1 MSCEKDLTH
10 CCWLWR
16 WRKGPQPKECRSFW
30 SWERREK
37 ISPRTAR
44 KESSPA
50 GTLTLAHKTHFRPL
64 TSRSLALFEA
74 TGLVVLCFSSNWKLM
89 PSFQVLVTT
98 HSPLRQRSLNLL
110 GGSYPH
116 LCRQT
121 FREYTQPHPFW
132 LCPCWNPEAS
142 IPAFSPA
149 KRKSVPFH
157 S

>member
-16 WRKGPQPKECRSFW
+16 WRKGPQAKECRSFW

-50 GTLTLAHKTHFRPL
+50 GTLTLAHKTHFRLL
-64 TSRSLALFEA
+64 TSRSLVLFEA

-89 PSFQVLVTT
+89 PSFQVLVTM
-98 HSPLRQRSLNLL
+98 HSPLRERSLNLL

-116 LCRQT
+116 LQT
-121 FREYTQPHPFW
+121 
-132 LCPCWNPEAS
+132 
-142 IPAFSPA
+142 AFSWIHPIPPILT
-149 KRKSVPFH
+149 VPLLAPGGLYSCLF
-157 S
+157 SC